1 MLGALAGTAIQILQ
15 VSAKEAGVGRKGRGK
30 GSRGGSE
37 GRVRGRVR
45 ERVQGHAGRG
55 GQGVGRKRG
64 SAFDVGDI
72 EGYAKRLSGSSG
84 GGTSALAGAASGLAG
99 GGFASRFLAGGDAQG
114 PDEDFR
120 AEIVDQLSLLD
131 ERLQRLEEQ
140 MTQLLGEPEGDLTEP
155 GGVDDPASNP

>member
-1 MLGALAGTAIQILQ
+1 M
-15 VSAKEAGVGRKGRGK
+15 GRRGKGK

-55 GQGVGRKRG
+55 GQGSGRKRG
-64 SAFDVGDI
+64 SAFDVDDI
-72 EGYAKRLSGSSG
+72 QGYAKRLSGSG

-99 GGFASRFLAGGDAQG
+99 GGFASRFLGGDAQG
-114 PDEDFR
+114 SDEDFR
-120 AEIVDQLSLLD
+120 AEIADQLALMD

-140 MTQLLGEPEGDLTEP
+140 MNQLLGETEGSPTEP
-155 GGVDDPASNP
+155 EGVDDPASNP

>member
-1 MLGALAGTAIQILQ
+1 M
-15 VSAKEAGVGRKGRGK
+15 GRKGRGK

-55 GQGVGRKRG
+55 GQGGGRKRG

-72 EGYAKRLSGSSG
+72 EGYAKRLSGSG
-84 GGTSALAGAASGLAG
+84 KGTSALAGAASGLAG
-99 GGFASRFLAGGDAQG
+99 GGFASRFLGGDAQG
-114 PDEDFR
+114 SDEEFR
-120 AEIVDQLSLLD
+120 AEIVDQLSLMD

-140 MTQLLGEPEGDLTEP
+140 VDQLLGETEADTTEPEGT
-155 GGVDDPASNP
+155 DDPASNL

>member
-1 MLGALAGTAIQILQ
+1 
-15 VSAKEAGVGRKGRGK
+15 VGRKGRGK

-55 GQGVGRKRG
+55 GQGGGRKRG

-72 EGYAKRLSGSSG
+72 EGYAKRLSGSG
-84 GGTSALAGAASGLAG
+84 KGTSALAGAASGLAG
-99 GGFASRFLAGGDAQG
+99 GGFASRFLGGDAQG
-114 PDEDFR
+114 SDEEFR
-120 AEIVDQLSLLD
+120 AEIVDQLSLMD

-140 MTQLLGEPEGDLTEP
+140 VDQLLGGTEADTTEPEGT
-155 GGVDDPASNP
+155 DDPASNL